1 MSIHAAHIAWARA
14 QGAAVVEP
22 FVPGCLGPNSY
33 DLHLGPWLYE
43 VQPSSHPGEDYN
55 TRDFAVAPADRL
67 SARVPG
73 GRWLRCDGAG
83 GYALQP
89 GCFYLAA
96 TVERAGTTR
105 DLVPHIDGRSSV
117 GRMGVRVHATAG
129 RGDVGF
135 VGHWTLEVDVAGAVP
150 VKVYAG
156 MRVAQMAFYAMG
168 PGATPDLFALN
179 APEGAV
185 NEALRAQ
192 GLPDLSTLAQRRY
205 GGRYAAD
212 LVRLPARADT
222 PEVPPFPYPF
232 PVPSQY
238 RFDPAAVPAVIRAEI
253 ERIAALDPRTIPLPG
268 AAEGPSSVS
277 HLSPDAR

>member
-1 MSIHAAHIAWARA
+1 MILSAAHIAWARA
-14 QGAAVVEP
+14 QGAAVLEP
-22 FVPGCLGPNSY
+22 LVPACLGPNSY

-43 VQPSSHPGEDYN
+43 VQPSSAPGEDYA
-55 TRDFAVAPADRL
+55 TRDFRVAPADRL
-67 SARVPG
+67 TARASG
-73 GRWLRCDGAG
+73 GQWVRCDGGA

-135 VGHWTLEVDVAGAVP
+135 VGHWTLEVDVAGSAP
-150 VKVYAG
+150 VRVYAG
-156 MRVAQMAFYAMG
+156 MRVAQMAFYALS
-168 PGATPDLFALN
+168 PLPDLFALN
-179 APEGAV
+179 APEGSV

-192 GLPDLSTLAQRRY
+192 GLPDLHTLAQLRY
-205 GGRYAAD
+205 AGRYASEF
-212 LVRLPARADT
+212 VRLPSRHDT
-222 PEVPPFPYPF
+222 PDVPPFAYPF

-238 RFDPAAVPAVIRAEI
+238 RFDPAAVPQVIRDEI
-253 ERIAALDPRTIPLPG
+253 DRIKALDPRTIPLPG
-268 AAEGPSSVS
+268 AASGPASVS